1 MKEMLGASSSSYS
14 TVFLQLK
21 RLGISSGVG
30 GRRASLV
37 AQQAKNLATMWE
49 AWVQS
54 LVGKMPW
61 RRERLTIPV
70 FWPAEFLDYTV
81 TKSQT
86 TLSDFRFT
94 WR

>member
-21 RLGISSGVG
+21 RLGISSGFG

-61 RRERLTIPV
+61 RRERLYPLQYSGLENSMDCIV
-70 FWPAEFLDYTV
+70 RGVA
-81 TKSQT
+81 KSQI
-86 TLSDFRFT
+86 
-94 WR
+94 